1 MEKTELLFWAM
12 AISFFVCVL
21 TTISLFILNMIS
33 LFEASLIAALFA
45 FVESVIAW
53 RILKESEKVE

>member
-1 MEKTELLFWAM
+1 MEKTEFLFWAM
-12 AISFFVCVL
+12 AISFFACVL
-21 TTISLFILNMIS
+21 ATILLFVLNMIG